1 MAHVSTVPDRQTIFK
16 REIAYMSLAFGGGP
30 DDAFAIMAINETGI
44 PPNRINELREQKEI
58 TVEDLAEKVGIS
70 VSYLW
75 RLANSDR
82 NLSVKNLNKIAAAL
96 GVRPKD
102 VLPDGP
108 MVPVVGYVGAGAE
121 MHFYATADSP
131 DEFVPMPENG
141 NENTV
146 AVEIRGSS
154 LGSIFDTWL
163 VYYDRIEDQP
173 TTDMLNKLCVVG
185 LEDDRVLVKRLR
197 RGSGRG
203 LYNLESTTEGLI
215 EDAVIRWAAKVKT
228 MTPR

>member
-1 MAHVSTVPDRQTIFK
+1 MPQRQSTVKADFTSRALELSQLLV
-16 REIAYMSLAFGGGP
+16 AN
-30 DDAFAIMAINETGI
+30 FANMANVA
-44 PPNRINELREQKEI
+44 PNRIHEIREQKGLTIEQ
-58 TVEDLAEKVGIS
+58 LAEQTGLSIS
-70 VSYLW
+70 QISRV
-75 RLANSDR
+75 AAGKR
-82 NLSVKNLNKIAAAL
+82 NLTVKNLNKIARAL
-96 GVRPKD
+96 D
-102 VLPDGP
+102 VKPSDILSEAP

-163 VYYDRIEDQP
+163 VYYDQIQHQP
-173 TTDMLNKLCVVG
+173 TTDMLGKLCVVG

-197 RGSGRG
+197 RGSSRG
-203 LYNLESTTEGLI
+203 LFNLESNTEGLI
-215 EDAVIRWAAKVKT
+215 EDAVIRWAAKVKN